1 MATVTGLTAARM
13 LAIEAAS
20 IVDGEINGSGHLIL
34 TTHGGTQIDA
44 GSAIGTVPE
53 QDVVKYLVPA
63 SFVQATLPAAYPMG
77 ISLLYLSSADATAG
91 GWTNFTTKW
100 GTVRTVKPDGGDD
113 IAQIWMHHHDETA
126 EPELW
131 IRGGNW
137 SGWSEWRKLATTVVT
152 DALDIRLDTLEG
164 ARTFTPTLAESALE
178 SAYPLGV
185 SVMSVSSGDAWS
197 RGSSGIV
204 VTHRYNDSRTYQIFN
219 DTNHRLWTRRY
230 ITSSGGWGSWDILQN
245 DEVVIGGEL
254 TVGQWYRIATIPS
267 GTVKA
272 SAEFVLSTDVV
283 HNLVRFRASAVFNST
298 RSSLMLQECS
308 GLDATSL
315 LSQIRIVALDGT
327 SGGGHALDVLIQ
339 TFSTSGLGSIRMQVK
354 HDDWKGSSG
363 ALATNRWGTLSL
375 STTTPASPVAPA
387 TILMRCG
394 VGYTGDFIAPSAF
407 SNSWVDIGGSQ
418 FSPAGYRMEPGS
430 LVRLNG
436 LIKNGTIPSV
446 AFTLPV
452 GYRPPFDKVYAVPTG
467 SNVTGRVDVQAD
479 GDVFIS
485 GGNNSFVSLD
495 GIVFRAI
502 Q

>member
-53 QDVVKYLVPA
+53 QDVVKYLLPA
-63 SFVQATLPAAYPMG
+63 EYVQATLPNEYPMG
-77 ISLLYLSSADATAG
+77 VSLLYLSSADATAG

-152 DALDIRLDTLEG
+152 DALDSRLDTLEG
-164 ARTFTPTLAESALE
+164 ARALTTTLAESALE

-185 SVMSVSSGDAWS
+185 SLMSISAGDAWS
-197 RGSSGIV
+197 RGTTGLV
-204 VTHRYNDSRTYQIFN
+204 VTHRYNSDKTYQIFN

-230 ITSSGGWGSWDILQN
+230 SASGGGWGSWDILQN

-254 TVGQWYRIATIPS
+254 TVGQWYRIATVPS

-272 SAEFVLSTDVV
+272 SADFVLSTDVV
-283 HNLVRFRASAVFNST
+283 HNLVRFRATAVFNSAK
-298 RSSLMLQECS
+298 SSLILHECS

-315 LSQIRIVALDGT
+315 VSQIRLVALDGT
-327 SGGGHALDVLIQ
+327 SGGGHALDILIQ

-363 ALATNRWGTLSL
+363 ALATNRWSTLSL
-375 STTTPASPVAPA
+375 STTTPAVPVAPA
-387 TILMRCG
+387 TILMRRG
-394 VGYTGDFIAPSAF
+394 VGYTGDFIAPSSF
-407 SNSWVDIGGSQ
+407 SNSWVDIGGTQ
-418 FSPAGYRMEPGS
+418 FAPAGYRMEANS
-430 LVRLNG
+430 IVRLNG
-436 LIKNGTIPSV
+436 LIKNGTVPSV
-446 AFTLPV
+446 AFNLPV
-452 GYRPPFDKVYAVPTG
+452 GYRPLFDKVFMVATG
-467 SNVTGRVDVQAD
+467 SNVAGRVDVQTD
-479 GDVFIS
+479 GDVFVS
-485 GGNNSFVSLD
+485 SGNNSFVSLD
-495 GIVFRAI
+495 SIAFQAT